1 VGGVWEAE
9 VQLAYMYR
17 DGRLKDKVQAYMWF
31 AIVASTADS
40 PPDDDMKR
48 VARHMTRAQ
57 IIQAQRLAE
66 DWIKRHPWQ
75 QQTNVA
81 TSPSPTL

>member
-1 VGGVWEAE
+1 
-9 VQLAYMYR
+9 MYR

-31 AIVASTADS
+31 AIVASSVDS
-40 PPDDDMKR
+40 PTDDDMKQ

-75 QQTNVA
+75 RQTNVA
-81 TSPSPTL
+81 PDPSPTF